1 MWTVRRLDSNRRPM
15 LHKTGRSES
24 ERVKEDVKKVNVP
37 KVEGPKGKFWA
48 MRIFILGI
56 FFYFCLGEHISNF
69 NAEKGIFND
78 LQSYNPSFMTC

>member
-37 KVEGPKGKFWA
+37 KVEGPKGEIRA
-48 MRIFILGI
+48 MRVFIFR
-56 FFYFCLGEHISNF
+56 YFLLLLSRRAHQQ
-69 NAEKGIFND
+69 
-78 LQSYNPSFMTC
+78 LQC